1 MMNKERI
8 PLEILPS
15 IDTMP
20 ELNDESIAD
29 VLTWLMAFVDAFE
42 DHYAEPLSRWRQ
54 ARYEELHQQN
64 DDEQLSLP
72 IGPRIE
78 DTF

>member
-1 MMNKERI
+1 
-8 PLEILPS
+8 
-15 IDTMP
+15 MP
-20 ELNDESIAD
+20 ELSDKSIAD
-29 VLTWLMAFVDAFE
+29 VLTWLVASVDAFE

-64 DDEQLSLP
+64 EDEQLSLP

>member
-1 MMNKERI
+1 MNKERI